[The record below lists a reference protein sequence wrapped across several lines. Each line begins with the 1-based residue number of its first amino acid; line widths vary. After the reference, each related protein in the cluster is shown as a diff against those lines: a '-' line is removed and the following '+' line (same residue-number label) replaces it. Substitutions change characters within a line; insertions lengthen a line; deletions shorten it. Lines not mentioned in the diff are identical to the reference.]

1 MLSQVHALLIS
12 HLKSQIPLVGKDR
25 KKAELIKHLD
35 EVCHHDDDVGDEDD
49 GWQGPEEGWAD
60 QTSWWSSSS
69 WWCWGFFGLQL
80 IWFTEKEEAIS
91 VGVIVDHKWRQ
102 SLDVGCADQIVEW
115 EQCWSTNCPRS
126 TWSYKMSI
134 ISLQLTSQMLT
145 SCAKSLKSTNLFLSK
160 SEYIVKFNITCC
172 RFDFSKF
179 SAFNKSLIAK
189 VDQMI
194 SEVCRICFGFSNVN

>member
-1 MLSQVHALLIS
+1 MWDV
-12 HLKSQIPLVGKDR
+12 
-25 KKAELIKHLD
+25 LIKQLK
-35 EVCHHDDDVGDEDD
+35 GSS
-49 GWQGPEEGWAD
+49 AD
-60 QTSWWSSSS
+60 
-69 WWCWGFFGLQL
+69 
-80 IWFTEKEEAIS
+80 
-91 VGVIVDHKWRQ
+91 
-102 SLDVGCADQIVEW
+102 
-115 EQCWSTNCPRS
+115 QCWSNCPRS

-194 SEVCRICFGFSNVN
+194 SEVCRICLFGSFNCQLVANKSVQDVPRIMSLIPAEDIKKKSVGGGLIQGGVFEKVLHISLPGVWCVHNSSWTHRHFHRKRKLRCTLLLLQTNSFLSR